1 MCSKA
6 TDTNDLPP
14 EHIVE
19 LLDQYAALNLVY
31 EEKRVQIAQETE
43 EKIAQYV
50 KKRSL
55 GKSFEPLDAT
65 QYLQY
70 INEFVDNLVTY
81 YSYYRSE
88 RRSLATLF
96 ASIGITD
103 HRMFAEMVRVA
114 SDPRIAIQ
122 IGELDV
128 PGIRWFLGQFLS
140 DFENVIVFRN
150 NLVDYLPRLEEA
162 TQITHSAV
170 MQRFLDV
177 IRYVTSQTAE
187 SLREK
192 GILAVD
198 EAIRENTLSKKVNFI
213 VEAISAFVE
222 NAQNHPAFI
231 LTESKGYFG
240 TAELEEFDKKIQS
253 FSSIRNMFKE
263 HVSLYS
269 RARWVFERH
278 HQTIFNSIFKGTHFE
293 LVEIIHKIRRG
304 THIQEYRSKL
314 NDCQSMLLGVSQAN
328 TLFLEYVAYHQQM
341 QKLVESY
348 KQIAEFLQS
357 ELLFIL
363 YNMEF
368 QQTQLF
374 SEYLE
379 QFKSALKEI
388 QQMLIQVCSLEEQ
401 A

>member
-1 MCSKA
+1 MGSKE
-6 TDTNDLPP
+6 TDINDLLP

-19 LLDQYAALNLVY
+19 LLDQYATLNLDY
-31 EEKRVQIAQETE
+31 EEKRVLIEQETE
-43 EKIAQYV
+43 GKIAQYV
-50 KKRSL
+50 KKRSP
-55 GKSFEPLDAT
+55 GKSFDLLDAN

-81 YSYYRSE
+81 YAYYRSE

-103 HRMFAEMVRVA
+103 HRMFAEMVRLS

-122 IGELDV
+122 INELDV

-140 DFENVIVFRN
+140 DFESVIGFRN
-150 NLVDYLPRLEEA
+150 KLADYLPRLEEA
-162 TQITHSAV
+162 TQVTHSAV
-170 MQRFLDV
+170 MHRFLEV
-177 IRYVTSQTAE
+177 IRYVSSPTAKA
-187 SLREK
+187 LREK

-198 EAIRENTLSKKVNFI
+198 EAIQEINLSTKVNFI
-213 VEAISAFVE
+213 IEAISAFVE

-240 TAELEEFDKKIQS
+240 TAELEEFDNKIQS
-253 FSSIRNMFKE
+253 FSRIRQMFKE

-278 HQTIFNSIFKGTHFE
+278 HQTMFTSIFQGTHLE
-293 LVEIIHKIRRG
+293 LIEMMHRIRRG
-304 THIQEYRSKL
+304 GHLQEYRSKF
-314 NDCQSMLLGVSQAN
+314 NDSQSILLGISQAK
-328 TLFLEYVAYHQQM
+328 TLFLEYVAYHKQM

-357 ELLFIL
+357 ELLNIL
-363 YNMEF
+363 YNMEL
-368 QQTQLF
+368 QQNQLF

-379 QFKSALKEI
+379 QFKSSLEEI
-388 QQMLIQVCSLEEQ
+388 QQMLLEACSLKE
-401 A
+401 